1 MGLRT
6 TDETPGGQRVNEGP
20 TSRSDCLSTREGH
33 LYIDELDTV
42 ELAARFGT
50 PLFVLSETQLRRN
63 VRRFRAAFA
72 AEWEGPVDV
81 MPAFKANTTLASRRV
96 LTDEGAGADVYSPG
110 ELEGVLST
118 PVDRA
123 RVSVNGGGKSRD
135 YLAHCVHEGVRITVE
150 DVDEIE
156 LIQAVA
162 AEQNRTAKIRLRV
175 KPTVPNLWRPTD
187 FSQLTVPIDLAI
199 QVYKSGIPPE
209 FLVEMGRRAIAAPNI
224 DMVGLHVHQGRHHAS
239 LWFWEGLMS
248 RFGKLAGELVAAWDG
263 WQPQEIDIG
272 GGWPSPRDPLNE
284 ELPRSEF
291 VLTALG
297 FPLLAGLR
305 GLGARL
311 YHRALA
317 GLVPVLSSHR
327 FRATPPSIEQYAATS
342 VRTLRRELQA
352 ARVSTAGVR
361 LQIEPGRSMYGDAGI
376 HLARVKT
383 VKRQSQ
389 PFPYAWV
396 LTDTTTF
403 FLAGGHFERSRFR
416 HVVANKA
423 DRPVAMTADLVGHS
437 CFADQIV
444 LGARLPEVVPGDVI
458 ALLETGAYQES
469 SASNFNA
476 LPRPATVMVCG
487 DQADVVRRAET
498 VEDVYRRDLTPLRM
512 HRFQGAHSD
521 PVAMKIQP

>member
-1 MGLRT
+1 MGRGVVV
-6 TDETPGGQRVNEGP
+6 GGADLAG
-20 TSRSDCLSTREGH
+20 SADCLSTRDGH
-33 LYIDELDTV
+33 LYVEELDTV
-42 ELAARFGT
+42 DLAARFGT
-50 PLFVLSETQLRRN
+50 PLFVLSESQLRGN

-81 MPAFKANTTLASRRV
+81 MPAFKANTTLASRRI

-123 RVSVNGGGKSRD
+123 RVSVNGGGKSRE

-156 LIQAVA
+156 LVQAVA
-162 AEQNRTAKIRLRV
+162 AEQGRTAKIRLRV

-187 FSQLTVPIDLAI
+187 FSQLTIPIDLAI

-209 FLVEMGRRAIAAPNI
+209 FLVAMGRRAIASPNI
-224 DMVGLHVHQGRHHAS
+224 DLVGLHVHQGRHHAS

-248 RFGKLAGELVAAWDG
+248 KFGKLAGELIAAWDG

-284 ELPRSEF
+284 ETPRSEF

-297 FPLLAGLR
+297 FPFLAGLR
-305 GLGARL
+305 GLGASV
-311 YHRALA
+311 YHRALNR
-317 GLVPVLSSHR
+317 LVPVLSSHR
-327 FRATPPSIEQYAATS
+327 FRAPPSTIEEYAAVA

-352 ARVSTAGVR
+352 ARVSTDGVR

-383 VKRQSQ
+383 IKKQTR
-389 PFPYAWV
+389 PFPYSWV

-423 DRPVAMTADLVGHS
+423 DWPGAMTADLVGHS

-444 LGARLPEVVPGDVI
+444 LGARLPEVAPGDLI
-458 ALLETGAYQES
+458 ALLDTGAYQES

-476 LPRPATVMVCG
+476 LARPATVLVCG

-498 VEDVYRRDLTPLRM
+498 VEDVYRRDTVPLRLLGSPES
-512 HRFQGAHSD
+512 RGD
-521 PVAMKIQP
+521 TGDD